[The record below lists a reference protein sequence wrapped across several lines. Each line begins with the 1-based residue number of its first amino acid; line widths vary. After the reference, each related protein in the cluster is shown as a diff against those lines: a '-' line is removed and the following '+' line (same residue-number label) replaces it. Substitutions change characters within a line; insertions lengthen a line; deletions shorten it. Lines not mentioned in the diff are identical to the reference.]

1 MFFVHTSFVKGK
13 NTVTVLHKVGNE
25 PFEFYNK

>member
-1 MFFVHTSFVKGK
+1 MLFVHTSFVKGK
-13 NTVTVLHKVGNE
+13 NKVRVLHEVGNE